1 MLCLSHTQ
9 DANPVGIPVC
19 LGEIK
24 PVFATVASRASPARS
39 SLDGVILAHR
49 ISPARGPK
57 YLRHAEVG
65 CTGPIFVDRQ
75 APGSVAPPFSLPRL
89 DHEGR
94 RRPPEPTTRLP
105 SAADRHV
112 SCPPQGPFSTP
123 CTPRLK
129 RELVNLTI
137 CEEDDQRTPIGTLSG
152 RHLEPSVRFTCQ
164 FGRPVRLRSSRSLRT
179 KKASVAIRAATCMRI
194 QELASYLNE
203 QTNKDV
209 HSSSSEFGLALS
221 PPPGSGVLRSVEV
234 QRHVRLRAAADR
246 HVSEGNMS
254 GARKRLA

>member
-9 DANPVGIPVC
+9 DANPVGTPFY

-75 APGSVAPPFSLPRL
+75 APGPVAPPFSLPRL

-123 CTPRLK
+123 CSPPVK
-129 RELVNLTI
+129 A
-137 CEEDDQRTPIGTLSG
+137 G
-152 RHLEPSVRFTCQ
+152 TCQ
-164 FGRPVRLRSSRSLRT
+164 FDDLRGGRPTHPHRHFVWEAPRTLRQIHL
-179 KKASVAIRAATCMRI
+179 SVWPTSAATIQPVAQNEKSQRGDTGGNLYADTGIGQLPERTHEQRRPFEQQRI
-194 QELASYLNE
+194 RPRLVAS
-203 QTNKDV
+203 
-209 HSSSSEFGLALS
+209 SW
-221 PPPGSGVLRSVEV
+221 
-234 QRHVRLRAAADR
+234 
-246 HVSEGNMS
+246 
-254 GARKRLA
+254 